1 MRVPTANIIIG
12 FNKEVM
18 DRLFT
23 AGATYKNLIQ
33 GLTVSGVEGDALL
46 FDSQSN
52 PNFISFTHTFGMSKG
67 SIMELTLIDPKGEL
81 EKRFASDNI
90 ISNIAGFAYN
100 DDEYASQSGDGPP
113 EATGQLLK
121 KILKDMENSRS
132 LYDNQ
137 FFHEF
142 KTKYQK
148 TIANKI
154 IYVAYGSGNNLDL
167 WSGPHRVNIVNATID
182 LKGARKISL
191 VLQPTPDPIQTSQRR
206 GAYNEE
212 VDLDLAGMT
221 MRVTGESKEI
231 KFLNS
236 LEQKPAYDP
245 MEYLGN
251 KLPNTFGNKQDM
263 EIKSS
268 LHKLDLG
275 SYVSQLEAFDFHSI
289 VVDALRSYIQNATSN
304 NNVIVLLP
312 NLNIICRNYI
322 NNTYK
327 LTNCSDSTLGKRM
340 EFMTPIADF
349 GNKENLILEFLNGL
363 GLDLIIEPPN
373 KDKIIPPVSVD
384 FRKDSKKAA
393 SPKERYEQRYKDNN
407 FIAILANAN
416 DRGIPKHNEAIT
428 YVIDRILEHSK
439 EDYQI
444 QYTVFNETDTKVLDY
459 WSNSDLNKY
468 PTFGGYNTFKTNK
481 EAIIVGD
488 QNLIRSYLYGKKSA
502 KKAQEKA
509 SKLKL
514 EAAGFKGLEKAN
526 KILGAK
532 GIIKFDTSGLETG
545 LNQASKD
552 KHIDSLL
559 ALPIHPLDSI
569 LLDEDYQRGIREVTI
584 FPHKGSAGFGNIS
597 DIPDEFSYEEE
608 LKDAYTTFIEEEGIS
623 VFRFNTSNPNV
634 TDIKSKFGPI
644 YLQQILNGF
653 QKVVSNRAA
662 LVTEGVLPVGI
673 GSFPVRTQG
682 AALAYAHKN
691 DLATSQGDEERQ
703 EAANAIAGRLSLDL
717 QKEITDIN
725 PGDVADFVDS
735 MLQEIEK
742 GNSSGG
748 GKVIEVG
755 QFVDGNPQ
763 SLLNDMAVQMY
774 QKALMLEIT
783 TLPSFHLSNTWD
795 IQSPCLLFAQDNN
808 ISQTHKPD
816 RTLMNKFFSGQYK
829 ILGFTHTISPSK
841 SESRFSLAKT
851 IINTST
857 KEEEDNDDE

>member
-33 GLTVSGVEGDALL
+33 GLTVSGAEGDALL

-100 DDEYASQSGDGPP
+100 DDEYASQNGGGPP

-121 KILKDMENSRS
+121 KIRKDMENSRS
-132 LYDNQ
+132 LYDDQ
-137 FFHEF
+137 FFDEF

-167 WSGPHRVNIVNATID
+167 WSGPHRVNLVNATID

-221 MRVTGESKEI
+221 MRVIGESKEI
-231 KFLNS
+231 KFLNLLAGTS
-236 LEQKPAYDP
+236 AYNPTDLAP
-245 MEYLGN
+245 YSQLGN
-251 KLPNTFGNKQDM
+251 YGDDQDASIKDSFKKLGNN
-263 EIKSS
+263 S
-268 LHKLDLG
+268 LVSRLGDFDL
-275 SYVSQLEAFDFHSI
+275 HSI
-289 VVDALRSYIQNATSN
+289 VVDALRNYIQKATN
-304 NNVIVLLP
+304 NKNVIVLLP
-312 NLNIICRNYI
+312 NLNVICRNYVNSI
-322 NNTYK
+322 DKYRD
-327 LTNCSDSTLGKRM
+327 CSDPELKARL
-340 EFMTPIADF
+340 EFM
-349 GNKENLILEFLNGL
+349 NKETKIGEKELFLREFLNGL
-363 GLDLIIEPPN
+363 GLDLVV
-373 KDKIIPPVSVD
+373 PPV
-384 FRKDSKKAA
+384 DSNKTISSDELAYRRGYGA
-393 SPKERYEQRYKDNN
+393 PPKVQYEKRYKDHQFFAVLN
-407 FIAILANAN
+407 IATNK
-416 DRGIPKHNEAIT
+416 GIPKHNEAIT
-428 YVIDRILEHSK
+428 YVIDRILENSK

-459 WSNSDLNKY
+459 WSDSKLNKY

-488 QNLIRSYLYGKKSA
+488 QNLIRSYLYAKKSA
-502 KKAQEKA
+502 KKAQEKE

-514 EAAGFKGLEKAN
+514 EAAGFKGQEIAS

-569 LLDEDYQRGIREVTI
+569 LLDEDYRRGIRELTI
-584 FPHKGSAGFGNIS
+584 FPNKGSAGFGNIS
-597 DIPDEFSYEEE
+597 DMPDEFSYEEE

-673 GSFPVRTQG
+673 GSFPIRTQG
-682 AALAYAHKN
+682 GAAAYALKN
-691 DLATSQGDEERQ
+691 NLATSQGDEERQ
-703 EAANAIAGRLSLDL
+703 EAANAIARRLSPDL
-717 QKEITDIN
+717 KKEITDIN
-725 PGDVADFVDS
+725 PGDEANFINS

-742 GNSSGG
+742 GNNFEG

-755 QFVDGNPQ
+755 QFADGNPQ

-783 TLPSFHLSNTWD
+783 TLPSFYLSNTWD

-808 ISQTHKPD
+808 ISQTHNPD

-841 SESRFSLAKT
+841 SESRFSLSKT

-857 KEEEDNDDE
+857 KEEEDNDE